1 MLFLCVS
8 GIKCPVCNKFV
19 PPDDIECH
27 LVVCLTKPRI
37 TYNGKSTGVPNK
49 TRITYMYTGKSC
61 GVPNINKN
69 YM

>member
-1 MLFLCVS
+1 MPILCFCIA

-37 TYNGKSTGVPNK
+37 TYNGKSICVLNRTKVKSIGVPNK
-49 TRITYMYTGKSC
+49 S
-61 GVPNINKN
+61 KN
-69 YM
+69 HI